1 MALSR
6 RVVGPDLVHHSDRGS
21 QYASGDYTDLLKE
34 NGIAISMSRKGNP
47 WDNAA
52 CESFM
57 KTRLAMCHPQ
67 SSKPTSSDN
76 KRKPLRDRFLD
87 EFFQASGNLSI
98 RVIRSVRERLH
109 CRPRPHR
116 LDEFPVGYS
125 SAGCSPTE
133 PASASPTDPHSALQS
148 SCRSSTFNRTVNSVL
163 TACLSSGS
171 HPNNTLHVVRKGERT
186 VSKDWAAFF
195 LENYSHPPSGPRV
208 LTWQT

>member
-1 MALSR
+1 MCLVVKSSWIDEALLQTLYHHLFQEGRHPDRWRLHRRVIGWALDWTMDNTLTLSALRMALSR

-67 SSKPTSSDN
+67 SSKLTSSDN

-98 RVIRSVRERLH
+98 RCDSIGPGTASL
-109 CRPRPHR
+109 P
-116 LDEFPVGYS
+116 S
-125 SAGCSPTE
+125 
-133 PASASPTDPHSALQS
+133 PASS
-148 SCRSSTFNRTVNSVL
+148 SR
-163 TACLSSGS
+163 
-171 HPNNTLHVVRKGERT
+171 
-186 VSKDWAAFF
+186 
-195 LENYSHPPSGPRV
+195 
-208 LTWQT
+208 